1 MSSIENVFAASGR
14 LLTVK
19 ETLAVLRIGRTK
31 AYQLIGEG
39 KLQVVKFGQR
49 TTRVKAESVEYLIAN
64 GIA

>member
-1 MSSIENVFAASGR
+1 MSGIENVVAVSGR